1 MTQLEQR
8 FLERV
13 PNELHKLNEKLEELI
28 DILVYNQMDEYLRKN
43 NDEDG
48 TET

>member
-13 PNELHKLNEKLEELI
+13 PNELHKLNELLTDLI
-28 DILVYNQMDEYLRKN
+28 DLLVSKQIDEYMHRD
-43 NDEDG
+43 DE
-48 TET
+48 EV